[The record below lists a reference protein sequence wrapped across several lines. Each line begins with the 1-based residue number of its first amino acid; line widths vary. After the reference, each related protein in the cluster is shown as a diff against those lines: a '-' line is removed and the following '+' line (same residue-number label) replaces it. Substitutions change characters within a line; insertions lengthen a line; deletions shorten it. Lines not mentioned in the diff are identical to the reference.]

1 MAERNLPGRWAQGA
15 AEIQTL
21 VEQGELEFV
30 EPSEE
35 HAELLMEQADGHLAA
50 ARPLAQIHPP
60 SSFTLLYDAAR
71 KAMTAVLARQGIRAT
86 ARGGH
91 IAVQDAIEAQ
101 LGPNV
106 RVVVRAFRT
115 LRRRRNQSEYPS
127 LDDPPITED
136 ETLEALDDAGE
147 IVTAMQQ
154 FLPRVGPFR

>member
-1 MAERNLPGRWAQGA
+1 MADAVSPGRWAQGA
-15 AEIQTL
+15 DEIQTL
-21 VEQGELEFV
+21 IERGELELV

-35 HAELLMEQADGHLAA
+35 HAELLMAQAGGHLAA
-50 ARPLAQIHPP
+50 AEPLAAVHPP
-60 SSFTLLYDAAR
+60 SAFTLLYDAAR
-71 KAMTAVLARQGIRAT
+71 KAMAAVLARQGIRAT
-86 ARGGH
+86 AHGGH

-106 RVVVRAFRT
+106 RVVVRPFRT

-136 ETLEALDDAGE
+136 ETRDALGDARD